1 MGQNF
6 PVMGGENLIGVG
18 HVKVLLGSGGISKLV
33 FTVCVLKDEEIND
46 FKTAEIKSIIVLS

>member
-1 MGQNF
+1 
-6 PVMGGENLIGVG
+6 MGGENLIGVG